1 MSDATNPHSM
11 SESVVADFVGR
22 FHAESVDGTEPVRG
36 RVLLSQRRLV
46 LAANDNRTTVPLS
59 AIFDVAVGIVPPGV
73 DEYFNDTI
81 TIAYQ
86 GDGVQR
92 SAIIESEGDDVD
104 RFRTV
109 LFKSLLNGTDA
120 HAVPR
125 ARVGGRN
132 TGADPQRCRLAVG
145 SQQLR
150 IDAERDSL
158 TLDLANVVHVERETR
173 AVGGDAR
180 PTLSVRHLDNEAV
193 TTYLALPSKRLM
205 NVLSRFIR
213 LEYGSLREEV
223 SERDYSQSE
232 KEVLVA
238 LYSAPSGVSL
248 PAVLGAEPAQVTMVL
263 NELSAEGLVAEVDGE
278 TTLTPKGRIAAGAF
292 LEEVNT

>member
-1 MSDATNPHSM
+1 M

-22 FHAESVDGTEPVRG
+22 FHAGSVDGTEPVRG

-59 AIFDVAVGIVPPGV
+59 SVFDVAVGIVPPGV

-81 TIAYQ
+81 TIAYKR
-86 GDGVQR
+86 DGAQR
-92 SAIIESEGDDVD
+92 SAIIESGGDDVD

-120 HAVPR
+120 RAVPR

-132 TGADPQRCRLAVG
+132 TNADPQRCRLAVG

-150 IDAERDSL
+150 IDGERDSL

-173 AVGGDAR
+173 TVDGSAR
-180 PTLSVRHLDNEAV
+180 PTLSVRHLDTEAV
-193 TTYLALPSKRLM
+193 TTYLTLPSKRLM
-205 NVLSRFIR
+205 NVLSRYIR
-213 LEYGSLREEV
+213 LEYGDLREEV

-263 NELSAEGLVAEVDGE
+263 NELSAENLVAEVDGE

-292 LEEVNT
+292 LEEVNN